1 MIALKYRTT
10 KEKRLLSIG
19 KKKKKK
25 ELRKSAIISVNKNNT
40 MAW

>member
-1 MIALKYRTT
+1 MIEFKYRTT
-10 KEKRLLSIG
+10 KEKILLSIG
-19 KKKKKK
+19 KKKKK

>member
-1 MIALKYRTT
+1 MSGKSYIQ
-10 KEKRLLSIG
+10 KR
-19 KKKKKK
+19 KKIIKHWEKKKK